1 MLDVFS
7 SVIDTYTLSLRFL
20 QESSSSGRWTYLVL
34 YYFKL
39 VANVTLIPYTCID
52 NHLNAGGGGK
62 MSVHSSNCL
71 APIAGLQLLL
81 DNHKVLDYHDG

>member
-7 SVIDTYTLSLRFL
+7 SVIDTYTLSLRLL

-34 YYFKL
+34 YYYFKIGDKCYL
-39 VANVTLIPYTCID
+39 NTYTCID
-52 NHLNAGGGGK
+52 NHLNAGEGGGGK

-71 APIAGLQLLL
+71 APIAGLQWLL
-81 DNHKVLDYHDG
+81 DNHKDFN